1 MCIAVIST
9 AHPEYS
15 LILVDNRDVRLE
27 DPMEYLNRPTA
38 PATWWPAPHDHVLG
52 GKDLLR
58 EIQGTWLG
66 VTKHGR
72 IAVLTNFREEGKP
85 QGVQSRGA
93 LINAFLTESP
103 SQLSTDEF
111 VKKLV
116 KSGLTQEV
124 GGFSLVCGK
133 IGEPLAVISN
143 RVSSEESIVW
153 VAKERNQN
161 VGLSNA
167 AYGNRSWRKVVD
179 GERMVEDVIR
189 KNSHAGEDEA
199 SLIDGLL
206 RVLST
211 DTLPR
216 IKADDNLE
224 THINLLRETI
234 FVPAIGRQGVAQ
246 KPPSDIA
253 AAKSEEKA
261 DILDQQNGQKEL
273 GVSGLYGTQKQTVVL
288 VRNSGTVRFF
298 ERTLYDQDS
307 QSVPIG
313 EGDVDVSFKLEQ

>member
-1 MCIAVIST
+1 M
-9 AHPEYS
+9 
-15 LILVDNRDVRLE
+15 
-27 DPMEYLNRPTA
+27 
-38 PATWWPAPHDHVLG
+38 
-52 GKDLLR
+52 
-58 EIQGTWLG
+58 
-66 VTKHGR
+66 
-72 IAVLTNFREEGKP
+72 
-85 QGVQSRGA
+85 
-93 LINAFLTESP
+93 
-103 SQLSTDEF
+103 
-111 VKKLV
+111 KKLV

-133 IGEPLAVISN
+133 VGEPLAVISN
-143 RVSSEESIVW
+143 RVSSEESIAW
-153 VAKERNQN
+153 VAKDRNQN

-179 GERMVEDVIR
+179 GEKMVGDALRRNSQAGDDED
-189 KNSHAGEDEA
+189 
-199 SLIDGLL
+199 SLINELL

-216 IKADDNLE
+216 IKADDTLE

-234 FVPAIGRQGVAQ
+234 FVPAIGRQDIAQ
-246 KPPSDIA
+246 KPPSDLA

-261 DILDQQNGQKEL
+261 EIFDQQDRQEEL

-307 QSVPIG
+307 RPVPIG
-313 EGDVDVSFKLEQ
+313 KGDVDISFKLEQ